1 MCNASMRVVVSA
13 MAAFLGIACLASAE
27 RSFARAGKLASA
39 SHAAIGVSV
48 RDGHAAGIPSA
59 GMASSV
65 VSGGLEA
72 SSRSRNARRIAG

>member
-13 MAAFLGIACLASAE
+13 MAASLGIAGLATVE

-39 SHAAIGVSV
+39 PHAAIGVSV
-48 RDGHAAGIPSA
+48 RDGHAAGITSA

-72 SSRSRNARRIAG
+72 SSRSRDARRIAG